1 MSQAVN
7 ELDDEDQALAIDVQ
21 QSKFLGDVQTVEAAI
36 QLQTT
41 ELKQMID
48 RQSDRLLR
56 EVKVA
61 RQQREQEVDRRKND
75 VKRNQLVLQDFQKYS
90 EEVKDKST
98 TPKGMV
104 GDLLLREGRGL
115 LIRAPTTDIGSL
127 NPGYGPGTTVSL
139 KLLPQV

>member
-1 MSQAVN
+1 MIAHLGWLQKAEEFRVQIQGVIDSVSMAVS
-7 ELDDEDQALAIDVQ
+7 ELDDEDQAIDVQ

-56 EVKVA
+56 EVKIA

-90 EEVKDKST
+90 EEVKDKGT
-98 TPKGMV
+98 V
-104 GDLLLREGRGL
+104 
-115 LIRAPTTDIGSL
+115 DI
-127 NPGYGPGTTVSL
+127 